1 MNELDLRLTPARPDL
16 AAAQLRGVVEAA
28 RYVEGTPCRVVHPD
42 AAVRKEPAPDAPLT
56 TQALFGET
64 VTIYEVTEEGWAWGQ
79 LEADGY
85 VGWLPAEAL
94 APMGAP
100 ATHKVTALRTPVF
113 PGPSIKLP
121 PQALLSLGSRL
132 AVVET
137 RERFSVTAEGGFLFS
152 GHLAPLEA
160 VETDF
165 VAVAARY
172 LGAAYL
178 WGGRSSLGLDC
189 SGLVQMALTACGIA
203 CPRDSDMQEKAL
215 GAAVAFDG
223 DLSTLR
229 LDTLRRG
236 DLLFWP
242 GHVGIVEDGDT
253 LLHATAFFMSV
264 VREPLGAALA
274 RIEAS
279 GTPLR
284 SVRRL

>member
-1 MNELDLRLTPARPDL
+1 MTELDPRLTPARPDL
-16 AAAQLRGVVEAA
+16 AATHLRGLIEAP
-28 RYVEGTPCRVVHPD
+28 RYVEGTTYRVVHP
-42 AAVRKEPAPDAPLT
+42 AAPVRKEPSPEAPLT
-56 TQALFGET
+56 TEALFGET
-64 VTIYEVTEEGWAWGQ
+64 VTIYDLTEEGWAWGQ
-79 LEADGY
+79 LDGDGY

-94 APMGAP
+94 GPVAAP
-100 ATHKVTALRTPVF
+100 ATHKVAALRTPVF
-113 PGPSIKLP
+113 AGPSIKLP
-121 PQALLSLGSRL
+121 PQGLLSLGSRVIVIE
-132 AVVET
+132 A
-137 RERFSVTAEGGFLFS
+137 RERFSLTAEGGFIFS
-152 GHLAPLEA
+152 AHLAPLDV
-160 VETDF
+160 VEGDF
-165 VAVAARY
+165 VAQAARY

-215 GAAVAFDG
+215 GAALAFDG
-223 DLSTLR
+223 DLA
-229 LDTLRRG
+229 TLRRG

-242 GHVGIVEDGDT
+242 GHVGIVEDGQT